1 MSESGWNPRTIA
13 LATVLLLSLGANVL
27 LFQRLRD
34 QYKAEQL
41 VRLDP
46 TGHAVFSAESEALAA
61 SASQSRRI
69 VLFGDSRIAAWSPS
83 IRLEGYELVNRGW
96 GGETTAQALLRVERD
111 VIAVRP
117 AAVVV
122 QLGVNDLKA
131 IGLMRPE
138 ERSTAIDGCLERLT
152 AIVER
157 LRARS
162 IPVVLLTIFPT
173 GSTPLHRLPFGL
185 GGTQLAVDAVNA
197 RLKTLQTPGV
207 TLVDSAS
214 RLCQGDRL
222 RAEYVQDALHL
233 SAAGYRA
240 LNPAVEQALREAL
253 DPHYPITH

>member
-1 MSESGWNPRTIA
+1 MSESGWNPRTIV
-13 LATVLLLSLGANVL
+13 LATVLLLSLGANLL
-27 LFQRLRD
+27 LFLRLRD

-61 SASQSRRI
+61 SASQGRRI
-69 VLFGDSRIAAWSPS
+69 VLFGDSRIAAWNPS
-83 IRLEGYELVNRGW
+83 IRLEGYQLVNRGW

-111 VIAVRP
+111 VIALQP

-131 IGLMRPE
+131 LGLMRPE
-138 ERSTAIDGCLERLT
+138 ERPTAIDGCFERLA
-152 AIVER
+152 AIVDR

-173 GSTPLHRLPFGL
+173 GSAPLQRLPFGF
-185 GGTQLAVDAVNA
+185 GETQAAVDAVNV
-197 RLKTLQTPGV
+197 RLKALEAPGV

-214 RLCQGDRL
+214 RLCQGDEL
-222 RAEYVQDALHL
+222 RAEYVQDELHL
-233 SAAGYRA
+233 SAAGYLA
-240 LNPAVEQALREAL
+240 LNPAVEQALRDAL
-253 DPHYPITH
+253 DPHHPITR